1 MEVFFQALV
10 NGMLRSGLY
19 ALTSIGLALSVGV
32 LKIVNFA
39 HGEFLMLGAYL
50 GVFLFVF
57 FGVDPLLSLPL
68 AALALFALGAAVYRC
83 TIRHVLGAPEINQML
98 LTFGI
103 SVFIQNMALILW
115 TGDPR
120 AINCVYRSVTL
131 HLGGVNAGMG
141 RFITFTI
148 AFLMIVVLY
157 LVLTRT
163 RTGKAMRAVSQSRDG
178 AGLVGIRVQ
187 KVYLYTFGLSAALAG
202 MAGVMLSMVLYAQPA
217 VGLEFTLKAFCIVV
231 MAGLGNIGGVIW
243 ASLLLGVAESLVG
256 TYLPH
261 GSGWSEGVFFILILA
276 VLVFRSR
283 GVGQWF
289 AQ

>member
-10 NGMLRSGLY
+10 NGILRSGLY
-19 ALTSIGLALSVGV
+19 ALTSVGLALSVGV
-32 LKIVNFA
+32 LRIVNFA

-50 GVFLFVF
+50 GVFMFVF
-57 FGVDPLLSLPL
+57 FGLDPLLSLPV
-68 AALALFALGAAVYRC
+68 AAAALFALGLFIYRYS
-83 TIRHVLGAPEINQML
+83 IKFVLKAPELNQML

-103 SVFIQNMALILW
+103 SVFLQNLALILW

-120 AINCVYRSVTL
+120 AISSSYRSLTL
-131 HLGGVNAGMG
+131 ELGGINAGMG
-141 RFITFTI
+141 RFLTFAI
-148 AFLMIVVLY
+148 AFLIITALY
-157 LVLTRT
+157 LLLTRT
-163 RTGKAMRAVSQSRDG
+163 RAGKAMRAVSQSREG
-178 AGLVGIRVQ
+178 AGLVGIKVE

-243 ASLLLGVAESLVG
+243 ASLLLGVTESMVG
-256 TYLPH
+256 TYLPQ

-276 VLVFRSR
+276 VLIYRSR

>member
-10 NGMLRSGLY
+10 NGLLRSGLY

-32 LKIVNFA
+32 LGIVNFA

-50 GVFLFVF
+50 GVFLFLL
-57 FGVDPLLSLPL
+57 FGLDPLLSLPL
-68 AALALFALGAAVYRC
+68 AALVLFLLGMLLYRC
-83 TIRHVLGAPEINQML
+83 TIKYVLDAPEINQML

-103 SVFIQNMALILW
+103 SVFLQNLALILW
-115 TGDPR
+115 SGDPR
-120 AINCVYRSVTL
+120 AINSTYRSVTL
-131 HLGGVNAGMG
+131 HFAGVNAGMG
-141 RFITFTI
+141 RFLTFVI
-148 AFLMIVVLY
+148 AFSLIIALY

-163 RTGKAMRAVSQSRDG
+163 RAGKAMRAVSQSRDG
-178 AGLVGIRVQ
+178 AGLVGIKVQ
-187 KVYLYTFGLSAALAG
+187 KVYLYTFGVSAALAG

-243 ASLLLGVAESLVG
+243 ASLLLGVTESIVG
-256 TYLPH
+256 TFIPQ
-261 GSGWSEGVFFILILA
+261 GSGWSDGVFFILILA
-276 VLVFRSR
+276 VLIFRSR

-289 AQ
+289 AH

>member
-10 NGMLRSGLY
+10 NGILRSGLY
-19 ALTSIGLALSVGV
+19 ALTSVGLALSVGV
-32 LKIVNFA
+32 LRIVNFA

-50 GVFLFVF
+50 GVFMFVF
-57 FGVDPLLSLPL
+57 FGLDPLVSLPV
-68 AALALFALGAAVYRC
+68 AAAALFALGMLIYRYS
-83 TIRHVLGAPEINQML
+83 IKFVLKAPELNQML

-103 SVFIQNMALILW
+103 SVFLQNLALMLW

-120 AINCVYRSVTL
+120 AISSSYRSLTL
-131 HLGGVNAGMG
+131 ELGGISAGMG
-141 RFITFTI
+141 RFLTFAI
-148 AFLMIVVLY
+148 AFLIITALY
-157 LVLTRT
+157 LLLTRT
-163 RTGKAMRAVSQSRDG
+163 RAGKAMRAVSQSREG
-178 AGLVGIRVQ
+178 AGLVGIKVE

-202 MAGVMLSMVLYAQPA
+202 MAGVMLSMVLYAQPS

-243 ASLLLGVAESLVG
+243 ASLLLGVTESLVG
-256 TYLPH
+256 TYLPQ
-261 GSGWSEGVFFILILA
+261 GSGWSDGVFFILILA
-276 VLVFRSR
+276 VLVYRSR